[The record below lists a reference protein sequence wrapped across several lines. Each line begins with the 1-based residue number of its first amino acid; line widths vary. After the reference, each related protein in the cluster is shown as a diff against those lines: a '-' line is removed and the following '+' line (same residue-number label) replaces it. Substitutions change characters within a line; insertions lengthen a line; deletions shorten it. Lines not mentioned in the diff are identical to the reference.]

1 MLRHSVTVSKEIK
14 KGMSKIAQK
23 KLRKKGG
30 GAFECLAS
38 IPDKFMKFVQISFL
52 SSLKVNSH

>member
-23 KLRKKGG
+23 ETKEKGG
-30 GAFECLAS
+30 GAYECLAS
-38 IPDKFMKFVQISFL
+38 ISDKFMKFVHIFFL